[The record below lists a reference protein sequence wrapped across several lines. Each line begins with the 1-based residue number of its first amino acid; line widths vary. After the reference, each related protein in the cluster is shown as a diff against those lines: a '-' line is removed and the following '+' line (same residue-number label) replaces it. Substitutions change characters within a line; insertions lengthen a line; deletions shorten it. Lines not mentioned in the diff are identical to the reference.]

1 LTGTWGNFSMEKG
14 DTQRTAVKTALAYLF
29 ITIASVFLT
38 NFIILGW
45 ADTVQLSLSLRL
57 LISAGL
63 ATVASLF
70 IYILF
75 RKELNRM
82 NFIIKDYADKK
93 DSYHELYLNF
103 NRINRELNNNNLQLQ
118 DANKK
123 LEELDNLK
131 NAFLANMS
139 HEIRTPMNS
148 IIGFSSLVCDEDLD
162 PGKKKKF
169 VRIIKS
175 NSMQLLKIV
184 NDILDLS
191 KLETGQFK
199 VSLHP
204 FNLNKL
210 IDDVL
215 IYTHELV
222 GVSNKPIIIRF
233 SKGLKDGADIIQ
245 SDRDHLYQVF
255 SNIIDNAVK
264 FTKAGN
270 IELGYRAKGEHVIE
284 FYVNDTGKGISE
296 NMQSLIFER
305 FRQEQES
312 TNRRFGGTGLG
323 LPISKGIIELL
334 GGEIRVESK
343 PMSGSTFYFTIPL
356 KAMHEQ
362 IK

>member
-1 LTGTWGNFSMEKG
+1 MEKG
-14 DTQRTAVKTALAYLF
+14 DTQKTAVRTALVYLF

-45 ADTVQLSLSLRL
+45 GDTVQLNLSLRL

-63 ATVASLF
+63 ATLASLF
-70 IYILF
+70 LYIMF
-75 RKELNRM
+75 RKELVRM
-82 NFIIKDYADKK
+82 NTIIKEFADKK

-103 NRINRELNNNNLQLQ
+103 NRINKELNNNNLQLQ
-118 DANKK
+118 EANKK

-148 IIGFSSLVCDEDLD
+148 IIGFSNLVCDEDLD

-169 VRIIKS
+169 VRIIKN
-175 NSMQLLKIV
+175 NSLQLLKIV
-184 NDILDLS
+184 NDILELS

-199 VSLHP
+199 VTLRP
-204 FNLNKL
+204 FHLNKL

-233 SKGLKDGADIIQ
+233 SKGLKDGADMVS
-245 SDRDHLYQVF
+245 SDHDHLFQVF
-255 SNIIDNAVK
+255 SNMIDNAVK

-270 IELGYRAKGEHVIE
+270 IELGYRVKGDHVIE
-284 FYVNDTGKGISE
+284 FYVNDTGKGIAE
-296 NMQSLIFER
+296 NMQNLIFER

-323 LPISKGIIELL
+323 LPISKGIIGLL
-334 GGEIRVESK
+334 GGEIKVESK
-343 PMSGSTFYFTIPL
+343 PMNGSTFYFTIPTNM
-356 KAMHEQ
+356 KNEA
-362 IK
+362 